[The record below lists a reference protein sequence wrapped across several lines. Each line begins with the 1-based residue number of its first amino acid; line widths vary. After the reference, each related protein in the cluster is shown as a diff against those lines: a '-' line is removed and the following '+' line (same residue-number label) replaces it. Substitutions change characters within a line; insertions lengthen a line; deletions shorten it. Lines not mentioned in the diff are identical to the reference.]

1 MKKFLKPSWLS
12 VIFLIELPAFL
23 LIELVTGG
31 RRVLENAYV
40 LLVPA
45 IFYYLVACGIMS
57 AHRRG
62 KSLGNVWKLLGI
74 AAGLAMVDQGTKV
87 IILNSLPEGER
98 LVLIPGSL
106 NLAHVQNW
114 YGPWLFQQLGWAS
127 PGNWVL
133 SVIFILVGLVCLAAH
148 SYYTAEGRKSLLA
161 DLAMAFTLSSF
172 VSGFI
177 DIGIRGFTL
186 DFLDL
191 PGYVVADLKDVLVW
205 FGVACLLAEMLD
217 SPEGYWKMGMG
228 DFLRAIGRMMR
239 YIFKRVVEAIFSQSG
254 ILLRRNERSG

>member
-1 MKKFLKPSWLS
+1 MKKFLNPSWLS

-31 RRVLENAYV
+31 RRVLEKAYV

-45 IFYYLVACGIMS
+45 IFYYLVACGIIY

-62 KSLGNVWKLLGI
+62 KSLGNVWRLLGV
-74 AAGLAMVDQGTKV
+74 AAALVMVDQGIKV
-87 IILNSLPEGER
+87 SILNSLPEGER
-98 LVLIPGSL
+98 LVLVPGSL

-133 SVIFILVGLVCLAAH
+133 SVIFMLVGLVCVAAH

-172 VSGFI
+172 ASGFI
-177 DIGIRGFTL
+177 DTGLRGFTL
-186 DFLDL
+186 DFFDL
-191 PGYVVADLKDVLVW
+191 PGFVVADLKDVLVW

-239 YIFKRVVEAIFSQSG
+239 FQVRSILAAIQKGKKYF
-254 ILLRRNERSG
+254 